1 MPTHL
6 KRKSPVAKKTHICN
20 YCGCK
25 IEPGTAYWRDTLVY
39 DGTVYDWIT
48 HKECMTASNKLCMY
62 DDCDDNG
69 LGPDYFSE
77 SIDSYVDCYF
87 LDEKTDDLPEE
98 VRSLDLLGRVKL
110 ILATWD
116 RPDIAL
122 QRKKVYLNELK
133 MMASYSRD
141 KEKLKKRIADL
152 ETEISELEKEI
163 VL

>member
-20 YCGCK
+20 FCGCR
-25 IEPGTAYWRDTLVY
+25 IEPGMSYWRDTLVY
-39 DGTVYDWIT
+39 DGTVY
-48 HKECMTASNKLCMY
+48 
-62 DDCDDNG
+62 
-69 LGPDYFSE
+69 YFSE

-133 MMASYSRD
+133 MMANYSRD
-141 KEKLKKRIADL
+141 KEKRQKRIADL
-152 ETEISELEKEI
+152 ETEIAVLEKEI
-163 VL
+163 VICRR